1 MTYTFP
7 DVEKAVQHFIRL
19 ELPEATIATRF
30 GSKILDKLPF
40 ILVRRTPAQG
50 PTDPRFMDRT
60 IIDVQVLADSRE
72 VAYEYAMRCRSALL
86 EAWER
91 QTVTPDG
98 ANLSYYT
105 ENLAPAE
112 ILDTLMNDN
121 VWRYNATY
129 AVIVRTH

>member
-19 ELPEATIATRF
+19 ELPDATIGNRF
-30 GSKILDKLPF
+30 GSKILNKLAF
-40 ILVRRTPAQG
+40 ILVRSTPYAG

-60 IIDVQVLADSRE
+60 IVDIQTFADARE
-72 VAYEYAMRCRSALL
+72 VAYEYSMRCRSALL
-86 EAWER
+86 EAWDR

-98 ANLSYYT
+98 ANLSYHS

-121 VWRYNATY
+121 VYRYQATY
-129 AVIVRTH
+129 TVIVRKS

>member
-1 MTYTFP
+1 GRSVHHAPGGRPMTYTFP

-40 ILVRRTPAQG
+40 VLVRRTPAQG

-72 VAYEYAMRCRSALL
+72 VASEYVDDRAVH
-86 EAWER
+86 EAG
-91 QTVTPDG
+91 V
-98 ANLSYYT
+98 
-105 ENLAPAE
+105 
-112 ILDTLMNDN
+112 
-121 VWRYNATY
+121 
-129 AVIVRTH
+129 